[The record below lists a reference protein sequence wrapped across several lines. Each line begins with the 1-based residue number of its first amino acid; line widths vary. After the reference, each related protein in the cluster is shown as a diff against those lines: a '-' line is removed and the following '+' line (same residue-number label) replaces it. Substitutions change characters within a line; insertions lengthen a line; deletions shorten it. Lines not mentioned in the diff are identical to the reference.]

1 MVTDFKRV
9 IIAYGSESG
18 NAEQL
23 ARKLNKLS
31 CLYSRKLELVDL
43 DQLQLQGLDAKDFV
57 LVVTSTFGDGEPP
70 GNADEFA
77 ERLAATASLP
87 SFQYAVFAIGDVAYT
102 NFCKF
107 GQDID
112 AQFNDKGAIRVV
124 NRVDAD
130 INYHAFFQQW
140 TDTVCAVFAGDSQ
153 IGQQLQ
159 LKVTSYSETSPH
171 QATIRNIS
179 RLNTSSSGV
188 YQIELDISNSGMNYR
203 AGDLLYVLPN
213 NQPELLQ
220 SLAVWF
226 NNKQVYKL
234 LQDKEL
240 RLLGKSLLRTLAK
253 KSNNLTLKEKLK
265 VRNKEALANYLY
277 GRDLLDVLQDCGDC
291 GFISLVDLVDELP
304 QQAARAYSISSSDL
318 NKENKS
324 KPTQVSLCIRDVA
337 YEFEQRKHFGAASHR
352 LCHGKTGEKINVFVR
367 SNPSF
372 HLHLVDNAN
381 NPIIMIGA
389 GTGIAPYIGFL
400 QQIEAQDKQ
409 TETLLIFGER
419 YQKQDFLYQSELE
432 RWLKLGVL
440 SQLVTA
446 FSRDQEQ
453 KYYVQHAII
462 EQGEKVWSLL
472 NKGAVIYVCGSKKN
486 LSIAVTDALTSI
498 VLKYG
503 NQSITQAEKY
513 IVRLFAVGRYR
524 QDLY

>member
-188 YQIELDISNSGMNYR
+188 YHIELDISNSGMNYR

-253 KSNNLTLKEKLK
+253 KSNNLTLKDK
-265 VRNKEALANYLY
+265 
-277 GRDLLDVLQDCGDC
+277 
-291 GFISLVDLVDELP
+291 LP
-304 QQAARAYSISSSDL
+304 QNSSC
-318 NKENKS
+318 
-324 KPTQVSLCIRDVA
+324 Q
-337 YEFEQRKHFGAASHR
+337 
-352 LCHGKTGEKINVFVR
+352 
-367 SNPSF
+367 
-372 HLHLVDNAN
+372 
-381 NPIIMIGA
+381 
-389 GTGIAPYIGFL
+389 
-400 QQIEAQDKQ
+400 
-409 TETLLIFGER
+409 LI
-419 YQKQDFLYQSELE
+419 
-432 RWLKLGVL
+432 
-440 SQLVTA
+440 
-446 FSRDQEQ
+446 
-453 KYYVQHAII
+453 
-462 EQGEKVWSLL
+462 
-472 NKGAVIYVCGSKKN
+472 
-486 LSIAVTDALTSI
+486 
-498 VLKYG
+498 
-503 NQSITQAEKY
+503 
-513 IVRLFAVGRYR
+513 
-524 QDLY
+524 